1 VRPACAIDRG
11 SHTLRQRYASHCR
24 LVRLQVGG
32 RATALDVIDAQRTLA
47 ADEQSLAQLQS
58 TISED
63 QIAVFLAL
71 GGGWETGS

>member
-1 VRPACAIDRG
+1 MSRG
-11 SHTLRQRYASHCR
+11 SNRSPMTPPTH
-24 LVRLQVGG
+24 LQVGG
-32 RATALDVIDAQRTLA
+32 LATALDVIDAQRTLA